1 MITPRVA
8 ALRQQSLDAI
18 PTISAERAVLMTE
31 AYRLHD
37 GLLSAPMRRAL
48 VFRHLMEHRTITI
61 GEGELIVGEKG
72 PAPKATPTY
81 PELCCHTLSDLDIL
95 DSREKIPFKVS
106 PETREIYEKEI
117 IPFWQ
122 GKTMRERL
130 FAEMTDEWLAAYEA
144 GIFTEFMEQRAPGH
158 TVADEKI
165 YRRGLRDFQAD
176 IDASLA
182 KLDYATDRD
191 AYAKGEE
198 LKAMR
203 IAVGRGDP
211 LRRTACG
218 AGPRAGRGRGRSGAQ
233 GRA

>member
-1 MITPRVA
+1 
-8 ALRQQSLDAI
+8 
-18 PTISAERAVLMTE
+18 MTE

-48 VFRHLMEHRTITI
+48 AFRYVMEHQTIVI

-106 PETREIYEKEI
+106 PETREVYEQQI

-144 GIFTEFMEQRAPGH
+144 GIFTEFMEQRAPGPH
-158 TVADEKI
+158 
-165 YRRGLRDFQAD
+165 
-176 IDASLA
+176 
-182 KLDYATDRD
+182 
-191 AYAKGEE
+191 
-198 LKAMR
+198 
-203 IAVGRGDP
+203 
-211 LRRTACG
+211 
-218 AGPRAGRGRGRSGAQ
+218 RAGRQDLPPGPARLPGRHRRGAGQAGLCDRSATRSP
-233 GRA
+233 RARSSRPCASRWTR

>member
-8 ALRQQSLDAI
+8 TLRQQSLDAI

-48 VFRHLMEHRTITI
+48 AFHHVMEHRTIVI
-61 GEGELIVGEKG
+61 SEGELIVGEKG

-106 PETREIYEKEI
+106 PETREVYEKQI

-130 FAEMTDEWLAAYEA
+130 FAEMTDEWLTAYEA
-144 GIFTEFMEQRAPGH
+144 GVFTEFMEQRAPGH
-158 TVADEKI
+158 TVLDDKI
-165 YRRGLRDFQAD
+165 YRKGMQDFIAD
-176 IDASLA
+176 IDAALSAL
-182 KLDYATDRD
+182 KNENDRPIIE
-191 AYAKGEE
+191 KRNE
-198 LKAMR
+198 LEAMR
-203 IAVGRGDP
+203 ICAMALIGF
-211 LRRTACG
+211 A
-218 AGPRAGRGRGRSGAQ
+218 
-233 GRA
+233 